1 MRCCFYRAIH
11 SGGAANGWFGGNL
24 QQLRFN
30 ENAAWPTAQD
40 QENSDARTNGLA
52 IGGRIHPRYRDTVR
66 ISSRQP
72 FCFRLGCRRSR
83 RRGRRSG
90 GRSRGRSRG
99 SGRSSGWRCGCRR
112 RSGRR
117 GRRGLREAQRR
128 APRAREQLEAP
139 ADRRAHPVAAP
150 AAPGRP
156 APARGLPVAPA
167 ARTADRAAAA
177 TITATRF
184 PPSSPVLFSAG
195 SPRRSR
201 PPSQPAR
208 FLPRLAACP
217 ARR

>member
-72 FCFRLGCRRSR
+72 FRFRLGCRRSR

-90 GRSRGRSRG
+90 GRSRRRGGRSRG

-117 GRRGLREAQRR
+117 GRRGGGGCGRRSGGRRGRGSSWRRRRIGERIRWQRR
-128 APRAREQLEAP
+128 
-139 ADRRAHPVAAP
+139 RRRV
-150 AAPGRP
+150 GQRR
-156 APARGLPVAPA
+156 RGDC
-167 ARTADRAAAA
+167 R
-177 TITATRF
+177 
-184 PPSSPVLFSAG
+184 
-195 SPRRSR
+195 
-201 PPSQPAR
+201 
-208 FLPRLAACP
+208 
-217 ARR
+217 